1 MQKSVPSSSP
11 LLTLLD
17 LVDSPFLL
25 FHPDGHVVFA
35 NRAAK
40 AMDARPGVLL
50 PSDPQVRLLV
60 NKIGQNKVVA
70 KLDLTVEVNAD
81 VGVSQLHCQCAPKTV
96 AGLVAMA
103 VTQVKEPVS
112 QPHPL
117 SAQSGPER
125 LTLQQIVSLIKGDL
139 ATPIEAVLAQTTEAG
154 SPMGKAV
161 QTLKERLER
170 LSDLVNVFGEDVLI
184 EDDRL
189 TLPSLVRSVCQ
200 ELAPRAQAHRVRFV
214 LEGDQQDLP
223 PVYGSGKLIRRA
235 LFECLCNAINH
246 AQSAVST
253 DQTSAIRVGF
263 QFSGQHLMISVANIG
278 VLTANAL
285 SRHASNIFQAAPIAA
300 AQGSKTDDALPV
312 LQIGLPLTHRILE
325 LHGGRLRIEDANGE
339 LEVKLELPTGAPQWR
354 HHHLDLLQ
362 AHIYAE
368 DLSTLLARS
377 RKQRPAK

>member
-81 VGVSQLHCQCAPKTV
+81 VGVSQLHCQCAPKPV

-103 VTQVKEPVS
+103 VTQVKEQVS
-112 QPHPL
+112 QTHPL

-125 LTLQQIVSLIKGDL
+125 LTLQQIVALIKGDL
-139 ATPIEAVLAQTTEAG
+139 AAPIGAVLAQTAEAG

-189 TLPSLVRSVCQ
+189 TLPTLVRSVCQ
-200 ELAPRAQAHRVRFV
+200 ELTPRAQAHRVRFV
-214 LEGDQQDLP
+214 LEGDQKDLP

-235 LFECLCNAINH
+235 LFECLNNAITH
-246 AQSAVST
+246 AQSVVSA
-253 DQTSAIRVGF
+253 DQTTAIRVGF
-263 QFSGQHLMISVANIG
+263 QFSGQHLMISVVNLG

-285 SRHASNIFQAAPIAA
+285 SRHASNIFQATPIAA
-300 AQGSKTDDALPV
+300 AQGSNTDDALPV

-325 LHGGRLRIEDANGE
+325 LHGGRLRIEDGDGE
-339 LEVKLELPTGAPQWR
+339 LEVKLELPTGAPQR
-354 HHHLDLLQ
+354 SHHHLDLLQ

-377 RKQRPAK
+377 RKQSTVK